1 VIAFYTVT
9 QAFNSRERNDTL
21 IEQIQ
26 CTANVAEVKIQLYR
40 RLQNRLKAQQK
51 FAVDQVDRGVRS
63 LGYKHKLRF
72 LDLS

>member
-1 VIAFYTVT
+1 VIAFYIVT

-40 RLQNRLKAQQK
+40 PLQDRLKAQ
-51 FAVDQVDRGVRS
+51 
-63 LGYKHKLRF
+63 
-72 LDLS
+72 